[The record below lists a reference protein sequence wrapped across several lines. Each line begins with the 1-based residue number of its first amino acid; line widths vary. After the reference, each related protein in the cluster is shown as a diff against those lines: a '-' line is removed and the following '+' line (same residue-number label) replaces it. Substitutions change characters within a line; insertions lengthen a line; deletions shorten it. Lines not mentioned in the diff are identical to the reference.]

1 MDLGCGA
8 TTIDCELQTLNILS
22 LIYLFIRPFTL
33 MHLLCIESGDAG
45 NLVPMFKGHIALWA
59 RLVHMAEVRL

>member
-22 LIYLFIRPFTL
+22 LIYLFIRPFIL
-33 MHLLCIESGDAG
+33 MHLLYIESGDAG
-45 NLVPMFKGHIALWA
+45 NLVPTFKGHTALWA
-59 RLVHMAEVRL
+59 KQVHMAEVRL